1 MWEKVQEEAWRE
13 TMLGRVG
20 ELEEQ
25 EGDVQMSGDE
35 GEEKKV
41 EDEDTRLLRG
51 LHTLL
56 LETEMLEGK
65 LRCGSCGHEYGVKE
79 GVGNFLLPA
88 HLV

>member
-1 MWEKVQEEAWRE
+1 
-13 TMLGRVG
+13 MLGRVG
-20 ELEEQ
+20 ELEDR
-25 EGDVQMSGDE
+25 EGDVEMGGDE
-35 GEEKKV
+35 EEEKKEEERGAEDKV